1 MRSHIRAAI
10 RPCWLSLEMP
20 PRDVDRHYMIERVRM
35 SNIEV
40 AIFIVV
46 VVVAVALLCQALTHR
61 VTWSKFLPGHLFG
74 GKRVMA

>member
-1 MRSHIRAAI
+1 LLSAANALAIRAAI

-20 PRDVDRHYMIERVRM
+20 PRDVDRHYMVERVRL

-46 VVVAVALLCQALTHR
+46 VAVAVALLLANR
-61 VTWSKFLPGHLFG
+61 
-74 GKRVMA
+74 